1 MKKLILVGL
10 LLCGFLSV
18 NAFAESAPLQ
28 ITEGRFFIKGNQTEE
43 AGNAWMKTPL
53 FSASSYLGGD
63 YSPWTDIC
71 KRSPKSCSF
80 GKTFAVPEYP
90 NISLGSCIGC
100 SGPQFPQ
107 GTFTIGGTTYQNAY
121 FTGSL
126 RFSRETF
133 FIPKRVKRKGMVTF
147 RKPFTMTG
155 NLKVCQVSEI
165 NAPCPG
171 DKILFNGEVAG
182 KGLLTV
188 TTEIRIWDDGAVNY
202 PYLLQKSFEYQF
214 EK

>member
-18 NAFAESAPLQ
+18 SAFAESLPLQ

-43 AGNAWMKTPL
+43 AGNAWMKTPM

-71 KRSPKSCSF
+71 KRTPKSCGF
-80 GKTFAVPEYP
+80 GKTFVVPERP
-90 NISLGSCIGC
+90 DVNLGGCVGC

-107 GTFTIGGTTYQNAY
+107 GAFTIGEKTYQNAY
-121 FTGSL
+121 FRGGFK
-126 RFSRETF
+126 FSRETF
-133 FIPKRVKRKGMVTF
+133 LIPKRVKRKGMVMF

-155 NLKVCQVSEI
+155 NLFVCQVSEI
-165 NAPCPG
+165 NAPCPA

-182 KGLLTV
+182 KGSLTV
-188 TTEIRIWDDGAVNY
+188 TTEIRVWDDGVSNY
-202 PYLLQKSFEYQF
+202 PYLFQKSFEYRF
-214 EK
+214 ER